1 MASASSMSMPPEAS
15 GPVLAA
21 SSPIRTGP
29 LPCANARL
37 GLAMVAMPAPATPDT
52 NCRREIVMIPSRGNS
67 AETPRLLFS
76 WTVYRTEALNDQ
88 VITML
93 FGQDPATHLSRKRAL
108 AQRFDAVR

>member
-1 MASASSMSMPPEAS
+1 RNMVSARSMSMPPEAS

-21 SSPIRTGP
+21 RRPIRTGP
-29 LPCANARL
+29 LPCANARV
-37 GLAMVAMPAPATPDT
+37 GLASVAKTAPAAADT

-76 WTVYRTEALNDQ
+76 WTIYRTEALNDQ

-93 FGQDPATHLSRKRAL
+93 FGQD
-108 AQRFDAVR
+108 